1 MSRAATDALTGLSR
15 SRPETRER
23 RRDQL
28 IRSTI
33 ECISRHGLAD
43 TTLARVADGA
53 GLSHGIV
60 NFHFKSKQ
68 ALLADTLDYLSREY
82 ADAWRRA
89 LEHAG
94 ATPAERLRAMVMT
107 DFEPSVCNR
116 RKMAVW
122 FAFWGE
128 AKSRPTYMKTCG
140 VHDQQ
145 YQDALRDLCAAVIAD
160 GGYDNIDADAAAT
173 AVSALTDGLWLDVLI
188 SPETFTRER
197 GRALTS
203 MVLAGLFPKH
213 FEASPVGAG
222 SQGEP
227 RP

>member
-94 ATPAERLRAMVMT
+94 VMPAGRLR
-107 DFEPSVCNR
+107 
-116 RKMAVW
+116 
-122 FAFWGE
+122 
-128 AKSRPTYMKTCG
+128 
-140 VHDQQ
+140 
-145 YQDALRDLCAAVIAD
+145 
-160 GGYDNIDADAAAT
+160 
-173 AVSALTDGLWLDVLI
+173 
-188 SPETFTRER
+188 
-197 GRALTS
+197 
-203 MVLAGLFPKH
+203 
-213 FEASPVGAG
+213 
-222 SQGEP
+222 
-227 RP
+227 